1 MEISEIYKNAYYD
14 LIYEGLSATPPNYE
28 MIIDI
33 LGEIKE
39 RLMKMLKVGSPLH
52 CEIDEKID
60 LKFIRQM
67 ITNDAFSQSDFLE
80 LVCYIFKKC
89 KQLGTPAR
97 DEFVDYK
104 LNEIHKLSK
113 KESFPT
119 VVVFFIRNVNDIIDN
134 IYFDMHEFLNS

>member
-14 LIYEGLSATPPNYE
+14 LIYEGLSETPPNYE

-60 LKFIRQM
+60 LNFIRQM

-80 LVCYIFKKC
+80 LVCYILKKC
-89 KQLGTPAR
+89 KQLGTPA
-97 DEFVDYK
+97 VMG
-104 LNEIHKLSK
+104 LLI
-113 KESFPT
+113 
-119 VVVFFIRNVNDIIDN
+119 
-134 IYFDMHEFLNS
+134 